1 MPTSQNNKLSQELS
15 SSLKS
20 ATSLMNDLL
29 GDIKDNATSL
39 AMLKVKLESLSDS
52 VESLSHI
59 VRDGNGKGSMVT
71 RIALTEQSLEHIEE
85 SFDEF
90 KAEMSRVIREV
101 KCEVE
106 KERLSEKE
114 VMDKEQEHKREK
126 LMTKL
131 KILAVIAPGAI
142 ALAIAVVKMIMGES

>member
-1 MPTSQNNKLSQELS
+1 
-15 SSLKS
+15 
-20 ATSLMNDLL
+20 MNDLL